1 MKVGIPREIGPGERR
16 VGATPQSVKK
26 LIKLGFEVAVESG
39 AGASAGFSDASYVEA
54 GAEIAQDAPAL
65 WGGVDLLTKIN
76 PPVEIEGGH
85 EVDQLREG
93 AMIISLLY
101 PFTAEAL
108 LSRIAERK
116 ASAIALDQ
124 IPRIS
129 RAQKMDVLSS
139 QSNIA
144 GYRGVVEAASMYNG
158 FFGGQ
163 ITAAGRTAPAIVL
176 VIGTGVAGLSAIA
189 AARALGAIVRAF
201 DVRLAAREQV
211 ESLGAEFLELQFE
224 GTEDGETAGG
234 YAKIMSDEFIA
245 AEMACFAEQA
255 KQVNVVVTTALI
267 PGRPAPKLWK
277 AEHVDAMKA
286 GSIVIDLA
294 AERGGNCDYTE
305 PDKVVEVNGVRVV
318 GYTDLTSRLANPA
331 SEFFGA
337 NVVHLLTDL
346 GGAAGFNL
354 DMEDEVVRKSM
365 AVRDGEVIW
374 PPPKDP
380 PKPEPKSSEAP
391 TVELKSKRL
400 NDPASTQLA
409 PPKKKKKKGGH
420 GHSAPGASN
429 TTAALAM
436 GGFLA
441 VCAMVG
447 LYAPAEFIQQFTVFV
462 LAIFI
467 GYQVVWNVTPALHT
481 PLMSVTNA
489 ISGIIVV
496 GGLLQA
502 ASGEVNT
509 ASILGAVAILVATIN
524 IAGGF
529 LVTGRML
536 QMFSREG

>member
-1 MKVGIPREIGPGERR
+1 MRVGIPSEIAPGERR
-16 VGATPQSVKK
+16 VGATPNTVKK
-26 LIKLGFEVAVESG
+26 LIALGFEVVVEAG
-39 AGASAGFSDASYVEA
+39 AGDDAGFPDTSYSEA
-54 GAEIAQDAPAL
+54 GAEIAPDAAAL
-65 WGGVDLLTKIN
+65 WGGSDLVTKIN
-76 PPVEIEGGH
+76 APLDTADGN

-93 AMIISLLY
+93 GMLISLLY

-108 LSRIAERK
+108 LERIAARS
-116 ASAIALDQ
+116 ATAIALDK

-139 QSNIA
+139 QSNIS
-144 GYRGVVEAASMYNG
+144 GYRGVVEAAALYNG

-163 ITAAGRTAPAIVL
+163 ITAAGRTSPAVVL
-176 VIGTGVAGLSAIA
+176 VIGAGVAGLAAIA
-189 AARALGAIVRAF
+189 TARAMGAIVRSF

-234 YAKIMSDEFIA
+234 YAKIMSEEFIA

-255 KQVNVVVTTALI
+255 LQVDVVVTTALI

-277 AEHVDAMKA
+277 AEHVDAMKS

-294 AERGGNCDYTE
+294 AERGGNCDYTK
-305 PDKVVEVNGVRVV
+305 PDEVVDVNGVRIV
-318 GYTDLTSRLANPA
+318 GYTDMTSKLARPA

-346 GGAAGFNL
+346 GGAEAFTL
-354 DMEDEVVRKSM
+354 DREDEVVRKSL
-365 AVRDGEVIW
+365 AVFEGEVIW
-374 PPPKDP
+374 PPPRDP
-380 PKPEPKSSEAP
+380 PKPEPEAKASDADTVQLPQKKRDEVVKTKSS
-391 TVELKSKRL
+391 K
-400 NDPASTQLA
+400 
-409 PPKKKKKKGGH
+409 PKKKGH
-420 GHSAPGASN
+420 GHSAPAASN
-429 TTAALAM
+429 ATATLAL
-436 GGFLA
+436 GSFLA
-441 VCAMVG
+441 VCAAVG
-447 LYAPAEFIQQFTVFV
+447 IFAPTEFIQQFTVFV

-502 ASGEVNT
+502 ASGTVDA

-529 LVTGRML
+529 LVTERML

>member
-1 MKVGIPREIGPGERR
+1 MKVGIPAEIAPGERR
-16 VGATPQSVKK
+16 VGATPTTVKK
-26 LIKLGFEVAVESG
+26 LIKLGFEVVVECG
-39 AGASAGFSDASYVEA
+39 AGEAAGFDDASYREA
-54 GAEIAQDAPAL
+54 GAEIAADAGAL
-65 WGGVDLLTKIN
+65 WGGVDLVTKIN
-76 PPVEIEGGH
+76 APLDTDTGN

-93 AMIISLLY
+93 GMLISLLF
-101 PFTAEAL
+101 PFSCEAL
-108 LSRIAERK
+108 LERIAAK
-116 ASAIALDQ
+116 KGSALALDK

-144 GYRGVVEAASMYNG
+144 GYRGVVEAASLYNG

-163 ITAAGRTAPAIVL
+163 ITAAGRTAPAVVL
-176 VIGTGVAGLSAIA
+176 VIGAGVAGLAAIA
-189 AARALGAIVRAF
+189 AARALGAIVRSF

-255 KQVNVVVTTALI
+255 SQVDVVVTTALI

-305 PDKVVEVNGVRVV
+305 PDEVVDVNGVKVV
-318 GYTDLTSRLANPA
+318 GYTDLTSKLARPA

-346 GGAAGFNL
+346 GGGENFAL
-354 DMEDEVVRKSM
+354 DLEDEVVRKSL
-365 AVRDGEVIW
+365 AVHDGAVIW
-374 PPPKDP
+374 PPPRDP
-380 PKPEPKSSEAP
+380 PKPEVKASEKP
-391 TVELKSKRL
+391 TVELKRPKAKVVVSKSKS
-400 NDPASTQLA
+400 PS
-409 PPKKKKKKGGH
+409 KKGGH
-420 GHSAPGASN
+420 GHGAPPAS
-429 TTAALAM
+429 TMVATLAL

-441 VCAMVG
+441 VSSVIG
-447 LYAPAEFIQQFTVFV
+447 LYAPNEFIEQYTVFV

-502 ASGEVNT
+502 ASGEVDT

-529 LVTGRML
+529 LVTERML
-536 QMFSREG
+536 QMFSKEG